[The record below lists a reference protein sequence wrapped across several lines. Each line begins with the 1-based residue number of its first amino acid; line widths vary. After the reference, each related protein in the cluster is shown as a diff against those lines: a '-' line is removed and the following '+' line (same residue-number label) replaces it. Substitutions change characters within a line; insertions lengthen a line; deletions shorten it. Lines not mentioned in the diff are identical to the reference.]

1 MKITNETKIGALA
14 SIAITLLFLGFN
26 FLKGKDLFSHSRK
39 YYAIFKNVDGLELS
53 NSVSIKGL
61 NVGSVYAI
69 KATDKDIDGILV
81 TISMKQDVNIPKNSV
96 CTINSGLI
104 NSSNIIIIKGDATE
118 VLQDGDTLLSQDKS
132 GLLSEVQGRLAP
144 VMKSLDKTLG
154 SLDSLVRQITLL
166 FNPDVKNNFATII
179 SNLAKSSASL
189 QIMLNDRTSA
199 LAHTMVHLDSFTNN
213 LASNNQRITGT
224 LDNLEKTTSKLANAK
239 IDETLESAQNAMNSL
254 KDAINKVNSP
264 NGTVGLLLND
274 KRLYQN
280 LESTTRSLNILLD
293 DLRMHPK
300 RYVNIS
306 VFGSKDKKGPL
317 MAPLNDTSSNSNP
330 PTKK

>member
-1 MKITNETKIGALA
+1 MKITNETKIGALT
-14 SIAITLLFLGFN
+14 SIAIVLLILGFN
-26 FLKGKDLFSHSRK
+26 FLKGKDLFSHSK
-39 YYAIFKNVDGLELS
+39 KFYAVFKNVDGLELS

-69 KATDKDIDGILV
+69 KATDKNIDGVLV
-81 TISMKQDVNIPKNSV
+81 TISMKQDVNIPKNSI

-104 NSSNIIIIKGDATE
+104 NSSNIIINKGDGTE
-118 VLQDGDTLLSQDKS
+118 MLQDGDTVQTLDKG
-132 GLLSEVQGRLAP
+132 GLLSEVQGKLAP

-154 SLDSLVRQITLL
+154 SLDSLILQITLL
-166 FNPDVKNNFATII
+166 FNPDVKNNFASII
-179 SNLAKSSASL
+179 SNLARSSASL

-224 LDNLEKTTSKLANAK
+224 LDNLEKTTAKLSNAK
-239 IDETLESAQNAMNSL
+239 IDETLQSAQSAMDAL
-254 KDAINKVNSP
+254 KDAINKVNST
-264 NGTVGLLLND
+264 NGTAGLLLND
-274 KRLYQN
+274 KKLYNN
-280 LESTTRSLNILLD
+280 LENTTRSLNILLD

-317 MAPLNDTSSNSNP
+317 TAPLNDTTANP
-330 PTKK
+330 SIKK

>member
-1 MKITNETKIGALA
+1 MKITNETKIGALT
-14 SIAITLLFLGFN
+14 SIAIVLLILGYN
-26 FLKGKDLFSHSRK
+26 FLKGKDLFSHSK
-39 YYAIFKNVDGLELS
+39 KIYAVFKNVDGLELS

-61 NVGSVYAI
+61 NIGSVYGM
-69 KATDKDIDGILV
+69 KATDKNIEGILV
-81 TISMKQDVNIPKNSV
+81 TISMKQDVNIPKNSIAS
-96 CTINSGLI
+96 INSGLI
-104 NSSNIIIIKGDATE
+104 NSANIIITKGDGTE
-118 VLQDGDTLLSQDKS
+118 MLDDGDTLQTLDKA

-144 VMKSLDKTLG
+144 VMKSLNKTLS
-154 SLDSLVRQITLL
+154 SLDSLILQITQV
-166 FNPDVKNNFATII
+166 FNPDVKNNFASII

-189 QIMLNDRTSA
+189 QIMLNDRTSS
-199 LAHTMVHLDSFTNN
+199 LAHTMLHLDSFTSN

-224 LDNLEKTTSKLANAK
+224 LDNLEKTTDKLANAK
-239 IDETLESAQNAMNSL
+239 IEETLQSVQGTMNSL
-254 KDAINKVNSP
+254 KDVVNKVNSS

-274 KRLYQN
+274 KRLYLN

-317 MAPLNDTSSNSNP
+317 TAPLSDTSANP
-330 PTKK
+330 PKNK

>member
-274 KRLYQN
+274 KRLYLN

>member
-189 QIMLNDRTSA
+189 QIMLNGRTSA

-274 KRLYQN
+274 KRLYLN